1 VSWIHV
7 RSFLKKIH
15 ELLYSKSI
23 NYFNNL
29 SYKSSMYKDNSLG
42 EESGLA
48 SSPISWCSSKGR
60 AYKYYL
66 QLYFTLK
73 IDIATYYSYI
83 CILCFFSHR
92 THVTVRKKKKN
103 GEPFTSR
110 TWCMLPRE
118 GAWLQPRPIRRGR
131 HRHVKENKLSQQI
144 QSLPGGSFFIWA
156 TLFFSFFFFYH
167 KAGAHQL
174 PHVFMFTVS
183 VCLF

>member
-7 RSFLKKIH
+7 RSFFKKIH

-83 CILCFFSHR
+83 CILCFFFPSNTR
-92 THVTVRKKKKN
+92 NSEKKKKKKKRRALHFKN
-103 GEPFTSR
+103 MVHAPPWGSLTSTQANSKR
-110 TWCMLPRE
+110 
-118 GAWLQPRPIRRGR
+118 
-131 HRHVKENKLSQQI
+131 
-144 QSLPGGSFFIWA
+144 
-156 TLFFSFFFFYH
+156 
-167 KAGAHQL
+167 
-174 PHVFMFTVS
+174 
-183 VCLF
+183 

>member
-1 VSWIHV
+1 V
-7 RSFLKKIH
+7 RSFFKKIH

-60 AYKYYL
+60 AYKYHL

-92 THVTVRKKKKN
+92 THVTVRKKKKTESPSLQEH
-103 GEPFTSR
+103 GACSPV
-110 TWCMLPRE
+110 RE
-118 GAWLQPRPIRRGR
+118 LDF
-131 HRHVKENKLSQQI
+131 N
-144 QSLPGGSFFIWA
+144 PGQFEEVGID
-156 TLFFSFFFFYH
+156 
-167 KAGAHQL
+167 
-174 PHVFMFTVS
+174 M
-183 VCLF
+183 